1 MGSNFAIT
9 LLGHGRPLQGDDSCD
24 MTVLTAPAAPR
35 SPGLLSPLLL
45 ASGGDVIDHP
55 ARAGTAV
62 LVRTRARKPFAELC
76 LCSRRSRMGAAVVSS
91 SGCRA
96 RAGKVPLVSALLKP
110 LPMIAF
116 AVWSIWLLTFGVSL
130 MWHAKKDDQPP
141 RLERISE
148 VTT

>member
-24 MTVLTAPAAPR
+24 MPVLTAPAAPR
-35 SPGLLSPLLL
+35 PPGLLSPLLL

-62 LVRTRARKPFAELC
+62 LVRTRALKPFAELC
-76 LCSRRSRMGAAVVSS
+76 LCSRRSRMDAAVVSS

-130 MWHAKKDDQPP
+130 MWHAKKKTTSLPGW
-141 RLERISE
+141 SE
-148 VTT
+148 SAR

>member
-9 LLGHGRPLQGDDSCD
+9 LLGRGRPLQADDSCD
-24 MTVLTAPAAPR
+24 MAVLTAPAAPR
-35 SPGLLSPLLL
+35 PPGLLSPLLL

-96 RAGKVPLVSALLKP
+96 RAGTVPLVSALLKP

-116 AVWSIWLLTFGVSL
+116 ALWSIWLLTFAVRL
-130 MWHAKKDDQPP
+130 MWHAENKTASLPGW
-141 RLERISE
+141 REAAS
-148 VTT
+148 

>member
-24 MTVLTAPAAPR
+24 MAVLTALAAPR
-35 SPGLLSPLLL
+35 PPGLLSPLLL

-96 RAGKVPLVSALLKP
+96 RAGDGSLPWFDAL
-110 LPMIAF
+110 I
-116 AVWSIWLLTFGVSL
+116 
-130 MWHAKKDDQPP
+130 
-141 RLERISE
+141 
-148 VTT
+148 